1 MDAVTGVGGAAEVA
15 SQSLAS
21 FRSHMMQEN
30 SCKIKPPP
38 DFSANKSKFRE
49 AAPDGQSWRA
59 DPRVSV
65 PKFRK
70 LLEPSE
76 ERKRM
81 ADLQVGDEGLR
92 ELFDRLFGAE
102 GEERRNT

>member
-1 MDAVTGVGGAAEVA
+1 M
-15 SQSLAS
+15 SHSLAS
-21 FRSHMMQEN
+21 FRSHLMQEN
-30 SCKIKPPP
+30 SCTIKPPP

-49 AAPDGQSWRA
+49 CVERDGQSWRT
-59 DPRVSV
+59 DPPIRV

-81 ADLQVGDEGLR
+81 ADMQVGDEGLR
-92 ELFDRLFGAE
+92 ELFDRLFGTE
-102 GEERRNT
+102 G